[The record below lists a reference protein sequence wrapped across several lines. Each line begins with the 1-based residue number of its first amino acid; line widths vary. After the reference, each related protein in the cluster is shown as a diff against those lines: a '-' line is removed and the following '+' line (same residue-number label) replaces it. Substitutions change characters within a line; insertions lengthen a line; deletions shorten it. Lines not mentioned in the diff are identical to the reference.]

1 MARLSRRPEE
11 VGKLRQAR
19 TGHAAGEEAP
29 SERDRVDDGRRDARA
44 GQPLGLPVEE
54 REVEPGVVRDEHG
67 VAACELE
74 EPPYGEGRRRGGTQL
89 RVPQP
94 GQRRGGG
101 GHRHPGIDQRLELL
115 RELEPADA
123 YCADLADLGRAG
135 PEPGR
140 LEIDDDVRRVLEREP
155 VAGRSGEGHRVAV
168 PREAGVGL
176 DHLREQRA
184 RERDRRLPQG
194 EQPPRRLVGDDGAA
208 PLLDELHEP
217 VGGV

>member
-1 MARLSRRPEE
+1 M
-11 VGKLRQAR
+11 
-19 TGHAAGEEAP
+19 
-29 SERDRVDDGRRDARA
+29 
-44 GQPLGLPVEE
+44 
-54 REVEPGVVRDEHG
+54 RDEHR
-67 VAACELE
+67 VASCELE
-74 EPPYGEGRRRGGTQL
+74 EPPHGEGGRRGGPQL
-89 RVPQP
+89 RVPQAR
-94 GQRRGGG
+94 QRRRRGGHG
-101 GHRHPGIDQRLELL
+101 HPGIDERLELL

-123 YCADLADLGRAG
+123 HRADLADLGRAG
-135 PEPGR
+135 PESGR
-140 LEIDDDVRRVLEREP
+140 LQIDDDVRRVLEREP
-155 VAGRSGEGHRVAV
+155 VAGRPGEGHRVAV